1 MDFQGPGLTA
11 RLFAAE
17 GQAERIGLD
26 RKARQTEGTPEERAG
41 LEKAAKEFEAVFLNT
56 LMKAM
61 RKTVP
66 ENEIFNGGGST
77 KFYQQMHDAE
87 MAKALATA
95 NGGLG
100 IADMIVRQ
108 LDRTEGQGEPTMG
121 PPASLPGSRRVM
133 ETEPSRMITLRRLAE
148 IQGTA
153 VSDTLRRHEPEIH
166 RSARDSGLD
175 PSLVLAVV
183 LEESGGNAEAVS
195 PRGAVGLMQLMPA
208 TAREV
213 DVNDSFDP
221 GQNLRGG
228 SRYLAQMIEKHDG
241 DLSLALAAYNAGPG
255 AVARAGNRIP
265 DFPETRQYV
274 QRVLDRYQRLGG
286 GTQLAKETR

>member
-1 MDFQGPGLTA
+1 M
-11 RLFAAE
+11 FAAE
-17 GQAERIGLD
+17 GQAERIGLEKKA
-26 RKARQTEGTPEERAG
+26 RKAEGTASERAG
-41 LEKAAKEFEAVFLNT
+41 LEKAAEEFEAVFLNT

-108 LDRTEGQGEPTMG
+108 LERTEGEATPLIG
-121 PPASLPGSRRVM
+121 PPASLPLSRSVM
-133 ETEPSRMITLRRLAE
+133 DSGPSRMITLRRLAE
-148 IQGTA
+148 TQGTA
-153 VSDTLRRHEPEIH
+153 AVDTLRRHEPEIH
-166 RSARDSGLD
+166 RTARDNGLD

-183 LEESGGNAEAVS
+183 LEESGGNPEAVS

-213 DVNDSFDP
+213 GVEDIFDP
-221 GQNLRGG
+221 AQNLRGG
-228 SRYLAQMIEKHDG
+228 TRYLAQMIKRHDG
-241 DLSLALAAYNAGPG
+241 NLPLALAAYNAGPG
-255 AVARAGNRIP
+255 AVQRAGNRIP

-274 QRVLDRYQRLGG
+274 NRVLDRYQKLGG
-286 GTQLAKETR
+286 GTQMAKENR